1 MLNLLELIKAYILG
15 MCVFFMDLKR
25 GIIFG
30 IVLWVAIFLEVIF
43 LMQGFN
49 LENGDW
55 AYHITHYI
63 LVAIFVIIA
72 SIYYFRGRRVM
83 RDIKEGFK
91 AGILFV
97 IIGIILDALIRIPF
111 FVKSLSFFFDAGI
124 WMGYLEIIVITCIIG
139 AIRD

>member
-1 MLNLLELIKAYILG
+1 
-15 MCVFFMDLKR
+15 MDLKR

-30 IVLWVAIFLEVIF
+30 IVLWVAIFLEVTV
-43 LMQGFN
+43 LMFGFN

-55 AYHITHYI
+55 AYYIAHYV
-63 LVAIFVIIA
+63 LVAIFVVLV
-72 SIYYFRGRRVM
+72 SIYYFRGKRVI

-111 FVKSLSFFFDAGI
+111 FVKSFSFFFDAGI
-124 WMGYLEIIVITCIIG
+124 WMGYLEIIVITCIIS